1 MILYSA
7 GFAEVGK
14 PESIQ
19 TQYRMANIAPE
30 SGMRLL
36 GPNCVGIANL
46 NSMVGLN
53 FMPKFNEMRMVKG
66 DIGIISQSGALGYCM
81 MQSMERGIGFTHYLS
96 PGNSCDVDVCDM
108 INYLVEDNAAK
119 VICCMFEGVRDGERL
134 LEAARMVLA
143 ADKPLL
149 IYKLANSVIS
159 QRTAMSHTGTMAGST
174 AAYEAAF
181 RATGW

>member
-1 MILYSA
+1 
-7 GFAEVGK
+7 
-14 PESIQ
+14 
-19 TQYRMANIAPE
+19 
-30 SGMRLL
+30 
-36 GPNCVGIANL
+36 
-46 NSMVGLN
+46 
-53 FMPKFNEMRMVKG
+53 
-66 DIGIISQSGALGYCM
+66 M
-81 MQSMERGIGFTHYLS
+81 MQSMERRIGFTHYLS

-181 RATGW
+181 RAAGW